1 MPNQVVLSNFHR
13 KIGISKQDK
22 ITQKE
27 WVKALSSSK
36 PLPGSIFGV
45 PEHRDFDATPQGNGS
60 QLQML

>member
-1 MPNQVVLSNFHR
+1 MGYPVPNQVVLSNFHR

-36 PLPGSIFGV
+36 PWPGSIFGV
-45 PEHRDFDATPQGNGS
+45 PPRASGF
-60 QLQML
+60 